1 MCGKGVINMKVFREF
16 YEDESGITVIEI
28 VLVLVGI
35 FTPYYRVGIRC
46 MA

>member
-1 MCGKGVINMKVFREF
+1 MTLLQRFMQE
-16 YEDESGITVIEI
+16 EDALGTVELILI
-28 VLVLVGI
+28 IVGI

>member
-1 MCGKGVINMKVFREF
+1 MALLQRFVQE
-16 YEDESGITVIEI
+16 EDALGTVELILI
-28 VLVLVGI
+28 IVGI

>member
-28 VLVLVGI
+28 VLVLVGN
-35 FTPYYRVGIRC
+35 FTPYLGCVLCG
-46 MA
+46 